1 MSIDQSKIRNFCIIA
16 HIDHG
21 KSTLAD
27 RIIEKTGTLTSREMQ
42 AQVLDNMDLERER
55 GITIK
60 SQAVR
65 IIYQAKD
72 GEEYIFNLI
81 DTPGHVDFNYEVS
94 RSLAACDGAI
104 LVVDAAQGVEAQTL
118 ANVYLALDHD
128 LDVLPV
134 INKIDLPS
142 ARPEEV
148 AQEIEDVI
156 GIEAMDAPRISAKT
170 GLNIEEVLEQIV
182 TKIPAPAG
190 DPKAPLKALIFD
202 ALYDSYKGVIV
213 FCRIKEGTVK
223 VGTKI
228 KMMATGAEDLVTEV
242 GYFGAGQFIPC
253 DELSAG
259 MVGYIT
265 ASIKNVKDTR
275 VGDTITD
282 AAEPITP
289 EKQAEI
295 ERWLASQ
302 PKHQP
307 ADSVTEKRSNLLIVF
322 AESLESWVLEKKV
335 DGKEITPCLNRLL
348 KEKST
353 LYAPNVLT
361 QVKGGRSIDA
371 QLMIC
376 SGLLP
381 LMSGTYSSLYY
392 DNTFYTLQKAMRWL
406 KHSRS
411 YLLTIDK
418 VSTWNQGA
426 VARSFGT
433 DTIISYHDFKMTEA
447 FGTHK
452 RIGDASFFKQCREK
466 IERGEVWKPGESVYM
481 QFVTYSGHAPFKLPN
496 HLRTITFPA
505 SIPEKAADYM
515 TTAHYTDKAI
525 GDFVAYLKTLPQYKE
540 TIVVIVGDHEGLASY
555 RQELVGNPACRG
567 LVSDKQLTPF
577 IVLNSPVGMRYDKF
591 MGQIDIY
598 PTLLNLMQ
606 LDAYRWHGL
615 GQSILDPR
623 KQGVAVGSVMN
634 VEGTGSDKEVE
645 RLKEAHTVSDYMLR
659 YDWLKRL
666 D

>member
-1 MSIDQSKIRNFCIIA
+1 MRQQLWDKTAIIFAVGIFLTFVAFDVIWCMDTTFASFSFFETYATKIIA
-16 HIDHG
+16 
-21 KSTLAD
+21 TLALA
-27 RIIEKTGTLTSREMQ
+27 GVYALTRCRW
-42 AQVLDNMDLERER
+42 AQ
-55 GITIK
+55 I
-60 SQAVR
+60 
-65 IIYQAKD
+65 
-72 GEEYIFNLI
+72 
-81 DTPGHVDFNYEVS
+81 
-94 RSLAACDGAI
+94 
-104 LVVDAAQGVEAQTL
+104 VVM
-118 ANVYLALDHD
+118 AL
-128 LDVLPV
+128 LDVLLVANLMYFRTYYSAIPASSYLEAGNLADFKASV
-134 INKIDLPS
+134 TDSLRWADIVLLLISIATAVMAFRYKTTKRQPLTAVLKWWAAPLAGFALLLTGINLCKGGFHKSLRSVRQS
-142 ARPEEV
+142 AYLCS
-148 AQEIEDVI
+148 A
-156 GIEAMDAPRISAKT
+156 DAP
-170 GLNIEEVLEQIV
+170 
-182 TKIPAPAG
+182 
-190 DPKAPLKALIFD
+190 IFSVFGCIW
-202 ALYDSYKGVIV
+202 YD
-213 FCRIKEGTVK
+213 
-223 VGTKI
+223 
-228 KMMATGAEDLVTEV
+228 
-242 GYFGAGQFIPC
+242 
-253 DELSAG
+253 
-259 MVGYIT
+259 
-265 ASIKNVKDTR
+265 
-275 VGDTITD
+275 ITD

-452 RIGDASFFKQCREK
+452 RIGDASFFQQCREK

-481 QFVTYSGHAPFKLPN
+481 QFVTYSGHAPFKLPD

>member
-1 MSIDQSKIRNFCIIA
+1 MREQLWDKTAIIFAVGIFLTFVAFDVIWCMDTTFASFSFFETYATKIIA
-16 HIDHG
+16 
-21 KSTLAD
+21 TLALA
-27 RIIEKTGTLTSREMQ
+27 GVYALTRCRW
-42 AQVLDNMDLERER
+42 AQ
-55 GITIK
+55 I
-60 SQAVR
+60 
-65 IIYQAKD
+65 
-72 GEEYIFNLI
+72 
-81 DTPGHVDFNYEVS
+81 
-94 RSLAACDGAI
+94 
-104 LVVDAAQGVEAQTL
+104 VVM
-118 ANVYLALDHD
+118 AL
-128 LDVLPV
+128 LDVLLVANLMYFRTYYSAIPASSYLEAGNLADFKASV
-134 INKIDLPS
+134 TDSLRWADIVLPLITIATAVMAFRYKTTKRQPLTAVLKWWAAPLAGFALLLTGVNLCKGGFHKSLRSVRQS
-142 ARPEEV
+142 AYLCS
-148 AQEIEDVI
+148 A
-156 GIEAMDAPRISAKT
+156 DAP
-170 GLNIEEVLEQIV
+170 
-182 TKIPAPAG
+182 
-190 DPKAPLKALIFD
+190 IFSVFGCIW
-202 ALYDSYKGVIV
+202 YD
-213 FCRIKEGTVK
+213 
-223 VGTKI
+223 
-228 KMMATGAEDLVTEV
+228 
-242 GYFGAGQFIPC
+242 
-253 DELSAG
+253 
-259 MVGYIT
+259 
-265 ASIKNVKDTR
+265 
-275 VGDTITD
+275 ITD

-392 DNTFYTLQKAMRWL
+392 DNTFYTIQKAMRGL

-452 RIGDASFFKQCREK
+452 RIGDASFFQQCREK

-481 QFVTYSGHAPFKLPN
+481 QFVTYSGHAPFKLPD

>member
-1 MSIDQSKIRNFCIIA
+1 MRQQLWDKTAIIFAVGIFLTFVAFDVIWCMDTTFASFSFFETYATKIIA
-16 HIDHG
+16 
-21 KSTLAD
+21 TLALA
-27 RIIEKTGTLTSREMQ
+27 GVYVLTRSRW
-42 AQVLDNMDLERER
+42 AQ
-55 GITIK
+55 I
-60 SQAVR
+60 
-65 IIYQAKD
+65 
-72 GEEYIFNLI
+72 
-81 DTPGHVDFNYEVS
+81 
-94 RSLAACDGAI
+94 
-104 LVVDAAQGVEAQTL
+104 VVM
-118 ANVYLALDHD
+118 AL
-128 LDVLPV
+128 LDVLLVANLMYFRTYYSAIPASSYLEAGNLADFKASV
-134 INKIDLPS
+134 TDSLRWADIVLPLITIATAVMAFRSKTTKRQPLTAVLKWWAAPLAGFALLLTGVNLCKGGFHKSLRSVRQS
-142 ARPEEV
+142 AYLCS
-148 AQEIEDVI
+148 A
-156 GIEAMDAPRISAKT
+156 DAP
-170 GLNIEEVLEQIV
+170 
-182 TKIPAPAG
+182 
-190 DPKAPLKALIFD
+190 IFSVFGCIW
-202 ALYDSYKGVIV
+202 YD
-213 FCRIKEGTVK
+213 
-223 VGTKI
+223 
-228 KMMATGAEDLVTEV
+228 
-242 GYFGAGQFIPC
+242 
-253 DELSAG
+253 
-259 MVGYIT
+259 
-265 ASIKNVKDTR
+265 
-275 VGDTITD
+275 ITD

-392 DNTFYTLQKAMRWL
+392 DNTFYTLQKAMRGL

-452 RIGDASFFKQCREK
+452 RIGDASFFQQCREK

-481 QFVTYSGHAPFKLPN
+481 QFVTYSGHAPFKLPD

>member
-1 MSIDQSKIRNFCIIA
+1 MRQQLWDKTAIIFAVGIFLTFVAFDVIWCMDTTFASFSFFETYATKIIA
-16 HIDHG
+16 
-21 KSTLAD
+21 TLALV
-27 RIIEKTGTLTSREMQ
+27 GVYVLTRSRW
-42 AQVLDNMDLERER
+42 AQ
-55 GITIK
+55 I
-60 SQAVR
+60 
-65 IIYQAKD
+65 
-72 GEEYIFNLI
+72 
-81 DTPGHVDFNYEVS
+81 
-94 RSLAACDGAI
+94 
-104 LVVDAAQGVEAQTL
+104 VVM
-118 ANVYLALDHD
+118 AL
-128 LDVLPV
+128 LDVLLV
-134 INKIDLPS
+134 ANLMYFRTYYS
-142 ARPEEV
+142 AIP
-148 AQEIEDVI
+148 ASSYL
-156 GIEAMDAPRISAKT
+156 EAGNLADFKASVTDSLRWADIVLLLISISTAVMAFRYKTTKRQPLTAVLKWWAAPLAGFALLLTGVNLCKGGFHKSLRSVRQSAYLCSADAP
-170 GLNIEEVLEQIV
+170 
-182 TKIPAPAG
+182 
-190 DPKAPLKALIFD
+190 IFSVFGCIW
-202 ALYDSYKGVIV
+202 YD
-213 FCRIKEGTVK
+213 
-223 VGTKI
+223 
-228 KMMATGAEDLVTEV
+228 
-242 GYFGAGQFIPC
+242 
-253 DELSAG
+253 
-259 MVGYIT
+259 
-265 ASIKNVKDTR
+265 
-275 VGDTITD
+275 ITD

-295 ERWLASQ
+295 EQWLASQ

-392 DNTFYTLQKAMRWL
+392 DNTFYTLQKAMRGL

-452 RIGDASFFKQCREK
+452 RIGDASFFQQCREK

-505 SIPEKAADYM
+505 SIPEKAVDYM

>member
-1 MSIDQSKIRNFCIIA
+1 MRQQLWDKTAITFAVGIFLTFVAFDVIWCMDTTFASFSFFETYATKIIA
-16 HIDHG
+16 
-21 KSTLAD
+21 TLALA
-27 RIIEKTGTLTSREMQ
+27 GVYALTRCRW
-42 AQVLDNMDLERER
+42 AQ
-55 GITIK
+55 I
-60 SQAVR
+60 
-65 IIYQAKD
+65 
-72 GEEYIFNLI
+72 
-81 DTPGHVDFNYEVS
+81 
-94 RSLAACDGAI
+94 
-104 LVVDAAQGVEAQTL
+104 VVM
-118 ANVYLALDHD
+118 AL
-128 LDVLPV
+128 LDVLLVANLMYFRTYYSAIPASSYLEAGNLADFKASV
-134 INKIDLPS
+134 TDSLRWADIVLPLITIATAVMALRSKATKRQPLTAVLKWWAAPLAGFVLLLTGVNLCKGGFHKSLRSVRQS
-142 ARPEEV
+142 AYLCS
-148 AQEIEDVI
+148 A
-156 GIEAMDAPRISAKT
+156 DAP
-170 GLNIEEVLEQIV
+170 
-182 TKIPAPAG
+182 
-190 DPKAPLKALIFD
+190 IFSVFGCIW
-202 ALYDSYKGVIV
+202 YD
-213 FCRIKEGTVK
+213 
-223 VGTKI
+223 
-228 KMMATGAEDLVTEV
+228 
-242 GYFGAGQFIPC
+242 
-253 DELSAG
+253 
-259 MVGYIT
+259 
-265 ASIKNVKDTR
+265 
-275 VGDTITD
+275 ITD

-392 DNTFYTLQKAMRWL
+392 DNTFYTLQKAMRGL

-433 DTIISYHDFKMTEA
+433 DTIISYHDFKITEA

-452 RIGDASFFKQCREK
+452 RIGDASFFQQCREK

-481 QFVTYSGHAPFKLPN
+481 QFVTYSGHAPFKLPD

>member
-1 MSIDQSKIRNFCIIA
+1 MRQQLWDKTAITFAVGIFLTFVAFDVIWCMDTTFASFSFFETYATKIIA
-16 HIDHG
+16 
-21 KSTLAD
+21 TLALA
-27 RIIEKTGTLTSREMQ
+27 GVYALTRCRW
-42 AQVLDNMDLERER
+42 AQ
-55 GITIK
+55 I
-60 SQAVR
+60 
-65 IIYQAKD
+65 
-72 GEEYIFNLI
+72 
-81 DTPGHVDFNYEVS
+81 
-94 RSLAACDGAI
+94 
-104 LVVDAAQGVEAQTL
+104 VVM
-118 ANVYLALDHD
+118 AL
-128 LDVLPV
+128 LDVLLVANLMYFRTYYSAIPASSYLEAGNLADFKASV
-134 INKIDLPS
+134 TDSLRWADIVLPLITIATAVMAFRYKTTKRQPLTAVLKWWTAPLAGFALLLTGVNLCKGGFHKSLRSVRQS
-142 ARPEEV
+142 AYLCS
-148 AQEIEDVI
+148 A
-156 GIEAMDAPRISAKT
+156 DAP
-170 GLNIEEVLEQIV
+170 
-182 TKIPAPAG
+182 
-190 DPKAPLKALIFD
+190 IFSVFGCIW
-202 ALYDSYKGVIV
+202 YD
-213 FCRIKEGTVK
+213 
-223 VGTKI
+223 
-228 KMMATGAEDLVTEV
+228 
-242 GYFGAGQFIPC
+242 
-253 DELSAG
+253 
-259 MVGYIT
+259 
-265 ASIKNVKDTR
+265 
-275 VGDTITD
+275 ITD

-392 DNTFYTLQKAMRWL
+392 DNTFYTLQKAMRGQ

-433 DTIISYHDFKMTEA
+433 DTIISYRDFKMTEA

-452 RIGDASFFKQCREK
+452 RIGDASFFQQCREK

-481 QFVTYSGHAPFKLPN
+481 QFVTYSGHAPFKLPD
-496 HLRTITFPA
+496 HLRTITFPT
-505 SIPEKAADYM
+505 SIPEKASDYM

>member
-1 MSIDQSKIRNFCIIA
+1 MRQQLWDKTAIIFAVGIFLTFVAFDVIWCMDTTFASFSFFETYATKIIA
-16 HIDHG
+16 
-21 KSTLAD
+21 TLALA
-27 RIIEKTGTLTSREMQ
+27 GVYALTRCRW
-42 AQVLDNMDLERER
+42 AQ
-55 GITIK
+55 I
-60 SQAVR
+60 
-65 IIYQAKD
+65 
-72 GEEYIFNLI
+72 
-81 DTPGHVDFNYEVS
+81 
-94 RSLAACDGAI
+94 
-104 LVVDAAQGVEAQTL
+104 VVM
-118 ANVYLALDHD
+118 AL
-128 LDVLPV
+128 LDVLLV
-134 INKIDLPS
+134 ANLMYFRTYYS
-142 ARPEEV
+142 AIP
-148 AQEIEDVI
+148 ASSYL
-156 GIEAMDAPRISAKT
+156 EAGNLADFKASVTDSLRWADIVLLLISIATAVMAFRYKTTKRQPLTAVLKWWAAPLAGFALLLTGVNLCKGGFHKSLRSVRQSAYLCSADAP
-170 GLNIEEVLEQIV
+170 
-182 TKIPAPAG
+182 
-190 DPKAPLKALIFD
+190 IFSVFGCIW
-202 ALYDSYKGVIV
+202 YD
-213 FCRIKEGTVK
+213 
-223 VGTKI
+223 
-228 KMMATGAEDLVTEV
+228 
-242 GYFGAGQFIPC
+242 
-253 DELSAG
+253 
-259 MVGYIT
+259 
-265 ASIKNVKDTR
+265 
-275 VGDTITD
+275 ITD

-411 YLLTIDK
+411 YLLTIGK

>member
-1 MSIDQSKIRNFCIIA
+1 MRQQLWDKTAIIFAVGIFLTFVAFDVIWCMDTTFASFSFFETYATKIIA
-16 HIDHG
+16 
-21 KSTLAD
+21 TLALA
-27 RIIEKTGTLTSREMQ
+27 GVYALTRCRW
-42 AQVLDNMDLERER
+42 AQ
-55 GITIK
+55 I
-60 SQAVR
+60 
-65 IIYQAKD
+65 
-72 GEEYIFNLI
+72 
-81 DTPGHVDFNYEVS
+81 
-94 RSLAACDGAI
+94 
-104 LVVDAAQGVEAQTL
+104 VVI
-118 ANVYLALDHD
+118 AL
-128 LDVLPV
+128 LDVLLVANLMYFRTYYSAIPASSYLEAGNLADFKASV
-134 INKIDLPS
+134 TDSLRWADIVLPLITIATAVMAFRYKTAKRQPLTAVLKWWAAPLAGFALLLTGVNLCKGGFHKSLRSVRQS
-142 ARPEEV
+142 AYLCS
-148 AQEIEDVI
+148 A
-156 GIEAMDAPRISAKT
+156 DAP
-170 GLNIEEVLEQIV
+170 
-182 TKIPAPAG
+182 
-190 DPKAPLKALIFD
+190 IFSVFGCIW
-202 ALYDSYKGVIV
+202 YD
-213 FCRIKEGTVK
+213 
-223 VGTKI
+223 
-228 KMMATGAEDLVTEV
+228 
-242 GYFGAGQFIPC
+242 
-253 DELSAG
+253 
-259 MVGYIT
+259 
-265 ASIKNVKDTR
+265 
-275 VGDTITD
+275 ITD

-392 DNTFYTLQKAMRWL
+392 DNTFYTLQKAMRGL

-452 RIGDASFFKQCREK
+452 RIGDASFFQQCREK

-481 QFVTYSGHAPFKLPN
+481 QFVTYSGHAPFKLPD

-555 RQELVGNPACRG
+555 RQKLVGNPACRG

>member
-1 MSIDQSKIRNFCIIA
+1 MRQQLWDKTAIIFAVGIFLTFVAFDVIWCMDTTFASFSFFETYATKIIA
-16 HIDHG
+16 
-21 KSTLAD
+21 TLALA
-27 RIIEKTGTLTSREMQ
+27 GVYALTRCRW
-42 AQVLDNMDLERER
+42 AQ
-55 GITIK
+55 I
-60 SQAVR
+60 
-65 IIYQAKD
+65 
-72 GEEYIFNLI
+72 
-81 DTPGHVDFNYEVS
+81 
-94 RSLAACDGAI
+94 
-104 LVVDAAQGVEAQTL
+104 VVM
-118 ANVYLALDHD
+118 AL
-128 LDVLPV
+128 LDVLLV
-134 INKIDLPS
+134 ANLMYFRTYYS
-142 ARPEEV
+142 AIP
-148 AQEIEDVI
+148 ASSYL
-156 GIEAMDAPRISAKT
+156 EAGNLADFKASVTDSLRWADIVMPLITIATAVMAFRYKTTKRQPLTAVLKWWAAPLAGFALLLTGVNLCKGGFHKSLRSVRQSAYLCSADAP
-170 GLNIEEVLEQIV
+170 
-182 TKIPAPAG
+182 
-190 DPKAPLKALIFD
+190 IFSVFGCIW
-202 ALYDSYKGVIV
+202 YD
-213 FCRIKEGTVK
+213 
-223 VGTKI
+223 
-228 KMMATGAEDLVTEV
+228 
-242 GYFGAGQFIPC
+242 
-253 DELSAG
+253 
-259 MVGYIT
+259 
-265 ASIKNVKDTR
+265 
-275 VGDTITD
+275 ITD

-335 DGKEITPCLNRLL
+335 DGKEITPCLNSLL

-392 DNTFYTLQKAMRWL
+392 DNTFYTLQKAMRGL

-452 RIGDASFFKQCREK
+452 RIGDASFFQQCREK

-481 QFVTYSGHAPFKLPN
+481 QFVTYSGHAPFKLPD

-505 SIPEKAADYM
+505 SIPEKVADYM

-555 RQELVGNPACRG
+555 RQELVDNPACRG

>member
-1 MSIDQSKIRNFCIIA
+1 MRQQLWDKTAITFAVGIFLTFVAFDVIWCMDTTFASFSFFETYATKIIA
-16 HIDHG
+16 
-21 KSTLAD
+21 TLALA
-27 RIIEKTGTLTSREMQ
+27 GVYALTRSRW
-42 AQVLDNMDLERER
+42 AQ
-55 GITIK
+55 I
-60 SQAVR
+60 
-65 IIYQAKD
+65 
-72 GEEYIFNLI
+72 
-81 DTPGHVDFNYEVS
+81 
-94 RSLAACDGAI
+94 
-104 LVVDAAQGVEAQTL
+104 VVM
-118 ANVYLALDHD
+118 AL
-128 LDVLPV
+128 LDVLLVANLMYFRTYYSAIPASSYLEAGNLADFKASV
-134 INKIDLPS
+134 TDSLRWADIVLPLITIATAVMALRSKATKRQPLTAVLKWWAAPLAGFALLLTGVNLCKGGFHKSLRSVRQS
-142 ARPEEV
+142 AYLCS
-148 AQEIEDVI
+148 A
-156 GIEAMDAPRISAKT
+156 DAP
-170 GLNIEEVLEQIV
+170 
-182 TKIPAPAG
+182 
-190 DPKAPLKALIFD
+190 IFSVFGCIW
-202 ALYDSYKGVIV
+202 YD
-213 FCRIKEGTVK
+213 
-223 VGTKI
+223 
-228 KMMATGAEDLVTEV
+228 
-242 GYFGAGQFIPC
+242 
-253 DELSAG
+253 
-259 MVGYIT
+259 
-265 ASIKNVKDTR
+265 
-275 VGDTITD
+275 ITD

-322 AESLESWVLEKKV
+322 VESLESWVLEKKV

-392 DNTFYTLQKAMRWL
+392 DNTFYTLQKAMRGL

-452 RIGDASFFKQCREK
+452 RIGDASFFQQCREK

-481 QFVTYSGHAPFKLPN
+481 QFVTYSGHAPFKLPD

>member
-1 MSIDQSKIRNFCIIA
+1 MRQQLWDKTAIIFAVGIFLTFVAFDVIWCMDTTFASFSFFETYATKIIA
-16 HIDHG
+16 
-21 KSTLAD
+21 TLALA
-27 RIIEKTGTLTSREMQ
+27 GVYALTRCRW
-42 AQVLDNMDLERER
+42 AQ
-55 GITIK
+55 I
-60 SQAVR
+60 
-65 IIYQAKD
+65 
-72 GEEYIFNLI
+72 
-81 DTPGHVDFNYEVS
+81 
-94 RSLAACDGAI
+94 
-104 LVVDAAQGVEAQTL
+104 VVM
-118 ANVYLALDHD
+118 AL
-128 LDVLPV
+128 LDVLLVANLMYFRTYYSAIPASSYLEAGNLADFKASV
-134 INKIDLPS
+134 TDSLRWADIVLPLITIATAIMAFRYKTTKRQPLTAVLKWWAAPLAGFALLLTGVNLCKGGFHKSLRSVRQS
-142 ARPEEV
+142 AYLCS
-148 AQEIEDVI
+148 A
-156 GIEAMDAPRISAKT
+156 DAP
-170 GLNIEEVLEQIV
+170 
-182 TKIPAPAG
+182 
-190 DPKAPLKALIFD
+190 IFSVFGCIW
-202 ALYDSYKGVIV
+202 YD
-213 FCRIKEGTVK
+213 
-223 VGTKI
+223 
-228 KMMATGAEDLVTEV
+228 
-242 GYFGAGQFIPC
+242 
-253 DELSAG
+253 
-259 MVGYIT
+259 
-265 ASIKNVKDTR
+265 
-275 VGDTITD
+275 ITD

-392 DNTFYTLQKAMRWL
+392 DNTFYTLQKAMRGL

-452 RIGDASFFKQCREK
+452 RIGDASFFQQCREK

-481 QFVTYSGHAPFKLPN
+481 QFVTYSGHAPFKLPD

>member
-1 MSIDQSKIRNFCIIA
+1 MRQQLWDKTAIIFAVGIFLTFVAFDVIWCMDTTFASFSFFETYATKIIA
-16 HIDHG
+16 
-21 KSTLAD
+21 TLALA
-27 RIIEKTGTLTSREMQ
+27 GVYALTRCRW
-42 AQVLDNMDLERER
+42 AQ
-55 GITIK
+55 I
-60 SQAVR
+60 
-65 IIYQAKD
+65 
-72 GEEYIFNLI
+72 
-81 DTPGHVDFNYEVS
+81 
-94 RSLAACDGAI
+94 
-104 LVVDAAQGVEAQTL
+104 VVM
-118 ANVYLALDHD
+118 AL
-128 LDVLPV
+128 LDVLLVANLMYFRTYYSAIPASSYLEAGNLADFKASV
-134 INKIDLPS
+134 TDSLRWADIVLPLITIATAVMAFRYKTTKRQPLTAVLKWWAAPLAGFALLLTGVNLCKGGFHKSLRSVRQS
-142 ARPEEV
+142 AYLCS
-148 AQEIEDVI
+148 A
-156 GIEAMDAPRISAKT
+156 DAP
-170 GLNIEEVLEQIV
+170 
-182 TKIPAPAG
+182 
-190 DPKAPLKALIFD
+190 IFSVFGCIW
-202 ALYDSYKGVIV
+202 YD
-213 FCRIKEGTVK
+213 
-223 VGTKI
+223 
-228 KMMATGAEDLVTEV
+228 
-242 GYFGAGQFIPC
+242 
-253 DELSAG
+253 
-259 MVGYIT
+259 
-265 ASIKNVKDTR
+265 
-275 VGDTITD
+275 ITD

-392 DNTFYTLQKAMRWL
+392 DNTFYTLQKAMRGL

-452 RIGDASFFKQCREK
+452 RIGDASFFQQCREK

-481 QFVTYSGHAPFKLPN
+481 QFVTYSGHAPFKLPD

-555 RQELVGNPACRG
+555 RQKLVGNPACRG

-634 VEGTGSDKEVE
+634 VEGTRSDKEVE
-645 RLKEAHTVSDYMLR
+645 RLKEAQTVSDYMRR

>member
-1 MSIDQSKIRNFCIIA
+1 MRQQLWDKTAITFAVGIFLTFVAFDVIWCMDTTFASFSFFETYATKIIA
-16 HIDHG
+16 
-21 KSTLAD
+21 TLALA
-27 RIIEKTGTLTSREMQ
+27 GVYALTRSRW
-42 AQVLDNMDLERER
+42 AQ
-55 GITIK
+55 I
-60 SQAVR
+60 
-65 IIYQAKD
+65 
-72 GEEYIFNLI
+72 
-81 DTPGHVDFNYEVS
+81 
-94 RSLAACDGAI
+94 
-104 LVVDAAQGVEAQTL
+104 VVM
-118 ANVYLALDHD
+118 AL
-128 LDVLPV
+128 LDVLLVANLMYFRTYYSAIPASSYLEAGNLADFKASV
-134 INKIDLPS
+134 TDSLRWADIVLPLITIATAVMALRSKATKRQPLTAVLKWWAAPLAGFALLLTGVNLCKGGFHKSLRSVRQS
-142 ARPEEV
+142 AYLCS
-148 AQEIEDVI
+148 A
-156 GIEAMDAPRISAKT
+156 DAP
-170 GLNIEEVLEQIV
+170 
-182 TKIPAPAG
+182 
-190 DPKAPLKALIFD
+190 IFSVFGCIW
-202 ALYDSYKGVIV
+202 YD
-213 FCRIKEGTVK
+213 
-223 VGTKI
+223 
-228 KMMATGAEDLVTEV
+228 
-242 GYFGAGQFIPC
+242 
-253 DELSAG
+253 
-259 MVGYIT
+259 
-265 ASIKNVKDTR
+265 
-275 VGDTITD
+275 ITD

-392 DNTFYTLQKAMRWL
+392 DNTFYTLQKAMRGL

-452 RIGDASFFKQCREK
+452 RIGDASFFQQCREK

-481 QFVTYSGHAPFKLPN
+481 QFVTYSGHAPFKLPD

-540 TIVVIVGDHEGLASY
+540 TIVVIVGNHEGLASY

>member
-1 MSIDQSKIRNFCIIA
+1 MRQQLWDKTAITFAVGIFLTFVAFDVIWCMDTTFASFSFFETYATKIIA
-16 HIDHG
+16 
-21 KSTLAD
+21 TLALA
-27 RIIEKTGTLTSREMQ
+27 GVYALTRCRW
-42 AQVLDNMDLERER
+42 AQ
-55 GITIK
+55 I
-60 SQAVR
+60 
-65 IIYQAKD
+65 
-72 GEEYIFNLI
+72 
-81 DTPGHVDFNYEVS
+81 
-94 RSLAACDGAI
+94 
-104 LVVDAAQGVEAQTL
+104 VVM
-118 ANVYLALDHD
+118 AL
-128 LDVLPV
+128 LDVLLVANLMYFRTYYSAIPASSYLEAGNLADFKASV
-134 INKIDLPS
+134 TDSLRWADIVLPLITIATAVMALRSKATKRQPLTAVLKWWAAPLAGFVLLLTGVNLCKGGFHKSLRSVRQS
-142 ARPEEV
+142 AYLCS
-148 AQEIEDVI
+148 A
-156 GIEAMDAPRISAKT
+156 DAP
-170 GLNIEEVLEQIV
+170 
-182 TKIPAPAG
+182 
-190 DPKAPLKALIFD
+190 IFSVFGCIW
-202 ALYDSYKGVIV
+202 YD
-213 FCRIKEGTVK
+213 
-223 VGTKI
+223 
-228 KMMATGAEDLVTEV
+228 
-242 GYFGAGQFIPC
+242 
-253 DELSAG
+253 
-259 MVGYIT
+259 
-265 ASIKNVKDTR
+265 
-275 VGDTITD
+275 ITD

-295 ERWLASQ
+295 ERWMASQ

-392 DNTFYTLQKAMRWL
+392 DNTFYTLQKAMRRL

-452 RIGDASFFKQCREK
+452 RIGDASFFQQCREK

-481 QFVTYSGHAPFKLPN
+481 QFVTYSGHAPFKLPD

>member
-1 MSIDQSKIRNFCIIA
+1 MRQQLWDKTAIIFAVGIFLTFVAFDVIWCMDTTFASFSFFETYATKIIA
-16 HIDHG
+16 
-21 KSTLAD
+21 TLALA
-27 RIIEKTGTLTSREMQ
+27 GVYALTRCRW
-42 AQVLDNMDLERER
+42 AQ
-55 GITIK
+55 I
-60 SQAVR
+60 
-65 IIYQAKD
+65 
-72 GEEYIFNLI
+72 
-81 DTPGHVDFNYEVS
+81 
-94 RSLAACDGAI
+94 
-104 LVVDAAQGVEAQTL
+104 VVM
-118 ANVYLALDHD
+118 AL
-128 LDVLPV
+128 LDVLLVANLMYFRTYYSAIPASSYLEAGNLADFKASV
-134 INKIDLPS
+134 TDSLRWADIVLPLITIATAVMAFRYKTTKRQPLTAVLKWWAAPLAGFALLLTGVNLCKGGFHKSLRSVRQS
-142 ARPEEV
+142 AYLCS
-148 AQEIEDVI
+148 A
-156 GIEAMDAPRISAKT
+156 DAP
-170 GLNIEEVLEQIV
+170 
-182 TKIPAPAG
+182 
-190 DPKAPLKALIFD
+190 IFSVFGCIW
-202 ALYDSYKGVIV
+202 YD
-213 FCRIKEGTVK
+213 
-223 VGTKI
+223 
-228 KMMATGAEDLVTEV
+228 
-242 GYFGAGQFIPC
+242 
-253 DELSAG
+253 
-259 MVGYIT
+259 
-265 ASIKNVKDTR
+265 
-275 VGDTITD
+275 ITD

-335 DGKEITPCLNRLL
+335 DGKEITPCLNRLP

-392 DNTFYTLQKAMRWL
+392 DNTFYTLQKAMRGL

-452 RIGDASFFKQCREK
+452 RIGDASFFQQCREK

-481 QFVTYSGHAPFKLPN
+481 QFVTYSGHAPFKLPD

-577 IVLNSPVGMRYDKF
+577 IVLNSPVEMRYDKF

>member
-1 MSIDQSKIRNFCIIA
+1 MKQQLWDKTAIIFAVGIFLTFVAFDVIWCMDTTFASFSFFETYATKIIA
-16 HIDHG
+16 
-21 KSTLAD
+21 TLALA
-27 RIIEKTGTLTSREMQ
+27 GVYALTRCRW
-42 AQVLDNMDLERER
+42 AQ
-55 GITIK
+55 I
-60 SQAVR
+60 
-65 IIYQAKD
+65 
-72 GEEYIFNLI
+72 
-81 DTPGHVDFNYEVS
+81 
-94 RSLAACDGAI
+94 
-104 LVVDAAQGVEAQTL
+104 VVM
-118 ANVYLALDHD
+118 AL
-128 LDVLPV
+128 LDVLLVANLMYFRTYYSAIPASSYLEAGNLADFKASV
-134 INKIDLPS
+134 TDSLRWADIVLPLITIATAVMAFRYKTTKRQPLTAVLKWWAAPLAGFALLLTGVNLCKGGFHKSLRSVRQS
-142 ARPEEV
+142 AYLCS
-148 AQEIEDVI
+148 A
-156 GIEAMDAPRISAKT
+156 DAP
-170 GLNIEEVLEQIV
+170 
-182 TKIPAPAG
+182 
-190 DPKAPLKALIFD
+190 IFSVFGCIW
-202 ALYDSYKGVIV
+202 YD
-213 FCRIKEGTVK
+213 
-223 VGTKI
+223 
-228 KMMATGAEDLVTEV
+228 
-242 GYFGAGQFIPC
+242 
-253 DELSAG
+253 
-259 MVGYIT
+259 
-265 ASIKNVKDTR
+265 
-275 VGDTITD
+275 ITD

-392 DNTFYTLQKAMRWL
+392 DNTFYTLQKAMRGL

-452 RIGDASFFKQCREK
+452 RIGDASFFQQCREK

-481 QFVTYSGHAPFKLPN
+481 QFITYSGHAPFKLPD

>member
-1 MSIDQSKIRNFCIIA
+1 MRQQLWDKTAIIFAVGIFLTFVAFDVIWCMDTTFASFSFFETYATKIIA
-16 HIDHG
+16 
-21 KSTLAD
+21 TLALA
-27 RIIEKTGTLTSREMQ
+27 GVYALTRSRW
-42 AQVLDNMDLERER
+42 AQ
-55 GITIK
+55 I
-60 SQAVR
+60 
-65 IIYQAKD
+65 
-72 GEEYIFNLI
+72 
-81 DTPGHVDFNYEVS
+81 
-94 RSLAACDGAI
+94 
-104 LVVDAAQGVEAQTL
+104 VVM
-118 ANVYLALDHD
+118 AL
-128 LDVLPV
+128 LDVLLVANLMYFRTYYSAIPASSYLEAGNLADFKASV
-134 INKIDLPS
+134 TDSLRWADIVLPLITIATAVMAFRYKTTKRQPLTAVLKWWAAPLAGFALLLTGVNLCKGGFHKSLCSVRQS
-142 ARPEEV
+142 AYLCS
-148 AQEIEDVI
+148 A
-156 GIEAMDAPRISAKT
+156 DAP
-170 GLNIEEVLEQIV
+170 
-182 TKIPAPAG
+182 
-190 DPKAPLKALIFD
+190 IFSVFGCIW
-202 ALYDSYKGVIV
+202 YD
-213 FCRIKEGTVK
+213 
-223 VGTKI
+223 
-228 KMMATGAEDLVTEV
+228 
-242 GYFGAGQFIPC
+242 
-253 DELSAG
+253 
-259 MVGYIT
+259 
-265 ASIKNVKDTR
+265 
-275 VGDTITD
+275 ITD

-392 DNTFYTLQKAMRWL
+392 DNTFYTLQKAMRGL

-452 RIGDASFFKQCREK
+452 RIGDASFFQQCREK

-481 QFVTYSGHAPFKLPN
+481 QFVTYSGHAPFKLPD

>member
-1 MSIDQSKIRNFCIIA
+1 MRQQLWDKTAIIFAVGIFLTFVAFDVIWCMDTTFASFSFFETYATKIIA
-16 HIDHG
+16 
-21 KSTLAD
+21 TLALA
-27 RIIEKTGTLTSREMQ
+27 GVYALTRCRW
-42 AQVLDNMDLERER
+42 AQ
-55 GITIK
+55 I
-60 SQAVR
+60 
-65 IIYQAKD
+65 
-72 GEEYIFNLI
+72 
-81 DTPGHVDFNYEVS
+81 
-94 RSLAACDGAI
+94 
-104 LVVDAAQGVEAQTL
+104 VVM
-118 ANVYLALDHD
+118 AL
-128 LDVLPV
+128 LDVLLVANLMYFRTYYSAIPASSYLEAGNLADFKASV
-134 INKIDLPS
+134 TDSLRWADIVLPLITIATAVMAFRYKTTKRQPLTAVLKWWAAPLAGFALLLTGVNLCKGGFHKSLRSVRQS
-142 ARPEEV
+142 AYLCS
-148 AQEIEDVI
+148 A
-156 GIEAMDAPRISAKT
+156 DAP
-170 GLNIEEVLEQIV
+170 
-182 TKIPAPAG
+182 
-190 DPKAPLKALIFD
+190 IFSVFGCIW
-202 ALYDSYKGVIV
+202 YD
-213 FCRIKEGTVK
+213 
-223 VGTKI
+223 
-228 KMMATGAEDLVTEV
+228 
-242 GYFGAGQFIPC
+242 
-253 DELSAG
+253 
-259 MVGYIT
+259 
-265 ASIKNVKDTR
+265 
-275 VGDTITD
+275 ITD

-392 DNTFYTLQKAMRWL
+392 DNTFYTLQKAMRGL

-452 RIGDASFFKQCREK
+452 RIGDASFFQQCREK

-481 QFVTYSGHAPFKLPN
+481 QFVTYSGHAPFKLPD
-496 HLRTITFPA
+496 HLRTITLPA
-505 SIPEKAADYM
+505 SIPEKVADYM

-555 RQELVGNPACRG
+555 RQELVDNPACRG

>member
-1 MSIDQSKIRNFCIIA
+1 MRQQLWDKTSIVFAVGIFLTFVAFDVIWCMDTTFASFSFFETYATKIIA
-16 HIDHG
+16 
-21 KSTLAD
+21 TLALA
-27 RIIEKTGTLTSREMQ
+27 GVYALTRCRW
-42 AQVLDNMDLERER
+42 AQ
-55 GITIK
+55 I
-60 SQAVR
+60 
-65 IIYQAKD
+65 
-72 GEEYIFNLI
+72 
-81 DTPGHVDFNYEVS
+81 
-94 RSLAACDGAI
+94 
-104 LVVDAAQGVEAQTL
+104 VVM
-118 ANVYLALDHD
+118 AL
-128 LDVLPV
+128 LDVLLVANLMYFRTYYSAIPASSYLEAGNLADFKASV
-134 INKIDLPS
+134 TDSLRWADIVLPLITIATAVMAFRYKTTKRQPLTAVLKWWAAPLAGFALLLTGVNLCKGGFHKSLRSVRQS
-142 ARPEEV
+142 AYLCS
-148 AQEIEDVI
+148 A
-156 GIEAMDAPRISAKT
+156 DAP
-170 GLNIEEVLEQIV
+170 
-182 TKIPAPAG
+182 
-190 DPKAPLKALIFD
+190 IFSVFGCIW
-202 ALYDSYKGVIV
+202 YD
-213 FCRIKEGTVK
+213 F
-223 VGTKI
+223 
-228 KMMATGAEDLVTEV
+228 
-242 GYFGAGQFIPC
+242 
-253 DELSAG
+253 
-259 MVGYIT
+259 
-265 ASIKNVKDTR
+265 
-275 VGDTITD
+275 TD

-392 DNTFYTLQKAMRWL
+392 DNTFYTLQKAMRGL

-452 RIGDASFFKQCREK
+452 RIGDASFFQQCREK

-481 QFVTYSGHAPFKLPN
+481 QFVTYSGHAPFKLPD

>member
-1 MSIDQSKIRNFCIIA
+1 MRQQLWDKTAIIFAVGIFLTFVAFDVIWCMDTTFASFSFFETYATKIIA
-16 HIDHG
+16 
-21 KSTLAD
+21 TLALA
-27 RIIEKTGTLTSREMQ
+27 GVYALTRCRW
-42 AQVLDNMDLERER
+42 AQ
-55 GITIK
+55 I
-60 SQAVR
+60 
-65 IIYQAKD
+65 
-72 GEEYIFNLI
+72 
-81 DTPGHVDFNYEVS
+81 
-94 RSLAACDGAI
+94 
-104 LVVDAAQGVEAQTL
+104 VVM
-118 ANVYLALDHD
+118 AL
-128 LDVLPV
+128 LDVLLV
-134 INKIDLPS
+134 ANLMYFRTYYS
-142 ARPEEV
+142 AIP
-148 AQEIEDVI
+148 ASSYL
-156 GIEAMDAPRISAKT
+156 EAGNLADFKASVTDSLRWADIVLLLISIATAVMAFRYKTTKRQPLTAVLKWWAAPLAGFALLLTGVNLCKGGFHKSLRSVRQSAYLCSADAP
-170 GLNIEEVLEQIV
+170 
-182 TKIPAPAG
+182 
-190 DPKAPLKALIFD
+190 IFSVFGCIW
-202 ALYDSYKGVIV
+202 YD
-213 FCRIKEGTVK
+213 
-223 VGTKI
+223 
-228 KMMATGAEDLVTEV
+228 
-242 GYFGAGQFIPC
+242 
-253 DELSAG
+253 
-259 MVGYIT
+259 
-265 ASIKNVKDTR
+265 
-275 VGDTITD
+275 ITD

-289 EKQAEI
+289 EKQVEI

-322 AESLESWVLEKKV
+322 AESLESWVLEKEV

-392 DNTFYTLQKAMRWL
+392 DNTFYTLQKAMRGL

-452 RIGDASFFKQCREK
+452 RIGDASFFQQCREK

-481 QFVTYSGHAPFKLPN
+481 QFVTYSGHAPFKLPD

>member
-1 MSIDQSKIRNFCIIA
+1 MKQQLWDKTAIIFAVGIFLTFVAFDVIWCMDTTFASFSFFETYATKIIA
-16 HIDHG
+16 
-21 KSTLAD
+21 TLALA
-27 RIIEKTGTLTSREMQ
+27 GVYALTRCRW
-42 AQVLDNMDLERER
+42 AQ
-55 GITIK
+55 I
-60 SQAVR
+60 
-65 IIYQAKD
+65 
-72 GEEYIFNLI
+72 
-81 DTPGHVDFNYEVS
+81 
-94 RSLAACDGAI
+94 
-104 LVVDAAQGVEAQTL
+104 VVM
-118 ANVYLALDHD
+118 AL
-128 LDVLPV
+128 LDVLLVANLMYFRTYYSAIPASSYLEAGNLADFKASV
-134 INKIDLPS
+134 TDSLRWADIVLPLITIATAVMAFRYKTTKRQPLTAVLKWWAAPLAGFALLLTGVNLCKGGFHKSLRSVRQS
-142 ARPEEV
+142 AYLCS
-148 AQEIEDVI
+148 A
-156 GIEAMDAPRISAKT
+156 DAP
-170 GLNIEEVLEQIV
+170 
-182 TKIPAPAG
+182 
-190 DPKAPLKALIFD
+190 IFSVFGCIW
-202 ALYDSYKGVIV
+202 YD
-213 FCRIKEGTVK
+213 
-223 VGTKI
+223 
-228 KMMATGAEDLVTEV
+228 
-242 GYFGAGQFIPC
+242 
-253 DELSAG
+253 
-259 MVGYIT
+259 
-265 ASIKNVKDTR
+265 
-275 VGDTITD
+275 ITD

-295 ERWLASQ
+295 ERWLTSQ

-392 DNTFYTLQKAMRWL
+392 DNTFYTLQKAMRGL

-452 RIGDASFFKQCREK
+452 RIGDASFFQQCREK

-481 QFVTYSGHAPFKLPN
+481 QFVTYSGHAPFKLPD

-615 GQSILDPR
+615 GQSILDPC

-634 VEGTGSDKEVE
+634 VEGMGSDKEVE

>member
-1 MSIDQSKIRNFCIIA
+1 MRQQLWDKTAIIFAVGIFLTFVAFDVIWRMDTTFASFSFFETYATKIIA
-16 HIDHG
+16 
-21 KSTLAD
+21 TLALA
-27 RIIEKTGTLTSREMQ
+27 GVYALTRCRW
-42 AQVLDNMDLERER
+42 AQ
-55 GITIK
+55 I
-60 SQAVR
+60 
-65 IIYQAKD
+65 
-72 GEEYIFNLI
+72 
-81 DTPGHVDFNYEVS
+81 
-94 RSLAACDGAI
+94 
-104 LVVDAAQGVEAQTL
+104 VVM
-118 ANVYLALDHD
+118 AL
-128 LDVLPV
+128 LDVLLVANLMYFRTYYSAIPASSYLEAGNLADFKASV
-134 INKIDLPS
+134 TDSLRWADIVLPLITIATAVMAFRYKTTKRQPLTAVLKWWAAPLAGFALLLTGVNLCKGGFHKSLRSVRQS
-142 ARPEEV
+142 AYLCS
-148 AQEIEDVI
+148 A
-156 GIEAMDAPRISAKT
+156 DAP
-170 GLNIEEVLEQIV
+170 
-182 TKIPAPAG
+182 
-190 DPKAPLKALIFD
+190 IFSVFGCIW
-202 ALYDSYKGVIV
+202 YD
-213 FCRIKEGTVK
+213 
-223 VGTKI
+223 
-228 KMMATGAEDLVTEV
+228 
-242 GYFGAGQFIPC
+242 
-253 DELSAG
+253 
-259 MVGYIT
+259 
-265 ASIKNVKDTR
+265 
-275 VGDTITD
+275 ITD

-392 DNTFYTLQKAMRWL
+392 DNTFYTLQKAMRGL

-452 RIGDASFFKQCREK
+452 RIGDASFFQQCREK

-481 QFVTYSGHAPFKLPN
+481 QFVTYSGHAPFKLPD

>member
-1 MSIDQSKIRNFCIIA
+1 MRQQLWNKTAIIFAVGIFLTFVAFDVIWCMDTTFASFSFFETYATKIIA
-16 HIDHG
+16 
-21 KSTLAD
+21 TLALA
-27 RIIEKTGTLTSREMQ
+27 GVYALTRCRW
-42 AQVLDNMDLERER
+42 AQ
-55 GITIK
+55 I
-60 SQAVR
+60 
-65 IIYQAKD
+65 
-72 GEEYIFNLI
+72 
-81 DTPGHVDFNYEVS
+81 
-94 RSLAACDGAI
+94 
-104 LVVDAAQGVEAQTL
+104 VVI
-118 ANVYLALDHD
+118 AL
-128 LDVLPV
+128 LDVLLVANLMYFRTYYSAIPASSYLEAGNLADFKASV
-134 INKIDLPS
+134 TDSLRWADIVLPLITIATAVMAFRYKTTKRQPLTAVLKWWAAPLAGFALLLTSVNLCKGGFHKSLRSVRQS
-142 ARPEEV
+142 AYLCS
-148 AQEIEDVI
+148 A
-156 GIEAMDAPRISAKT
+156 DAP
-170 GLNIEEVLEQIV
+170 
-182 TKIPAPAG
+182 
-190 DPKAPLKALIFD
+190 IFSVFGCIW
-202 ALYDSYKGVIV
+202 YD
-213 FCRIKEGTVK
+213 
-223 VGTKI
+223 
-228 KMMATGAEDLVTEV
+228 
-242 GYFGAGQFIPC
+242 
-253 DELSAG
+253 
-259 MVGYIT
+259 
-265 ASIKNVKDTR
+265 
-275 VGDTITD
+275 ITD

-392 DNTFYTLQKAMRWL
+392 DNTFYTLQKAMRGL

-452 RIGDASFFKQCREK
+452 RIGDASFFQQCREK

-481 QFVTYSGHAPFKLPN
+481 QFVTYSGHAPFKLPD

-505 SIPEKAADYM
+505 SIPEKVADYM

>member
-1 MSIDQSKIRNFCIIA
+1 MRQQLWDKTAIIFAVGIFLTFVAFDVIWCMDTTFASFSFFETYATKIIA
-16 HIDHG
+16 
-21 KSTLAD
+21 TLALA
-27 RIIEKTGTLTSREMQ
+27 GVYALTRCRW
-42 AQVLDNMDLERER
+42 AQ
-55 GITIK
+55 I
-60 SQAVR
+60 
-65 IIYQAKD
+65 
-72 GEEYIFNLI
+72 
-81 DTPGHVDFNYEVS
+81 
-94 RSLAACDGAI
+94 
-104 LVVDAAQGVEAQTL
+104 VVM
-118 ANVYLALDHD
+118 AL
-128 LDVLPV
+128 LDVLLV
-134 INKIDLPS
+134 ANLMYFRTYYS
-142 ARPEEV
+142 AIP
-148 AQEIEDVI
+148 ASSYL
-156 GIEAMDAPRISAKT
+156 EAGNLADFKASVTDSLRWADIVMPLITIATAVMAFRYKTTKRQPLTAVLKWWAAPLAGFALLLTGVNLCKGGFHKSLRSVRQSAYLCSADAP
-170 GLNIEEVLEQIV
+170 
-182 TKIPAPAG
+182 
-190 DPKAPLKALIFD
+190 IFSVFGCIW
-202 ALYDSYKGVIV
+202 YD
-213 FCRIKEGTVK
+213 
-223 VGTKI
+223 
-228 KMMATGAEDLVTEV
+228 
-242 GYFGAGQFIPC
+242 
-253 DELSAG
+253 
-259 MVGYIT
+259 
-265 ASIKNVKDTR
+265 
-275 VGDTITD
+275 ITD

-335 DGKEITPCLNRLL
+335 DGKEITPCLNSLL

-392 DNTFYTLQKAMRWL
+392 DNTFYTLQKAMRGL

-452 RIGDASFFKQCREK
+452 RIGDASFFQQCREK

-481 QFVTYSGHAPFKLPN
+481 QFVTYSGHAPFKLPD

-515 TTAHYTDKAI
+515 TTAHSTVKGY

>member
-1 MSIDQSKIRNFCIIA
+1 MRQQLWDKTAIIFAVGIFLTFVAFDVIWCMDTTFASFSFFETYATKIIA
-16 HIDHG
+16 
-21 KSTLAD
+21 TLALA
-27 RIIEKTGTLTSREMQ
+27 GVYALTRCRW
-42 AQVLDNMDLERER
+42 AQ
-55 GITIK
+55 I
-60 SQAVR
+60 
-65 IIYQAKD
+65 
-72 GEEYIFNLI
+72 
-81 DTPGHVDFNYEVS
+81 
-94 RSLAACDGAI
+94 
-104 LVVDAAQGVEAQTL
+104 VVM
-118 ANVYLALDHD
+118 AL
-128 LDVLPV
+128 LDVLLV
-134 INKIDLPS
+134 ANLMYFRTYYS
-142 ARPEEV
+142 AIP
-148 AQEIEDVI
+148 ASSYL
-156 GIEAMDAPRISAKT
+156 EAGNLADFKASVTDSLRWADIVLLLISIATAVMAFRYKTTKRQPLTAVLKWWAAPLAGFALLLTGVNLCKGGFHKSLRSVRQSAYLCSADAP
-170 GLNIEEVLEQIV
+170 
-182 TKIPAPAG
+182 
-190 DPKAPLKALIFD
+190 IFSVFGCIW
-202 ALYDSYKGVIV
+202 YD
-213 FCRIKEGTVK
+213 
-223 VGTKI
+223 
-228 KMMATGAEDLVTEV
+228 
-242 GYFGAGQFIPC
+242 
-253 DELSAG
+253 
-259 MVGYIT
+259 
-265 ASIKNVKDTR
+265 
-275 VGDTITD
+275 ITD

-289 EKQAEI
+289 EKQVEI

-322 AESLESWVLEKKV
+322 AESLESWVLEKEV

-392 DNTFYTLQKAMRWL
+392 DNTFYTLQKAMRGL

-452 RIGDASFFKQCREK
+452 RIGDASFFQQCREK

-481 QFVTYSGHAPFKLPN
+481 QFVTYSGHAPFKLPD

-525 GDFVAYLKTLPQYKE
+525 GDFVAYLKTLPQYKK

-645 RLKEAHTVSDYMLR
+645 RLKEAHTVSDYILR

>member
-1 MSIDQSKIRNFCIIA
+1 MRQQLWDKTAIIFAVGIFLTFVAFDVIWCMDTTFASFSFFETYATKIIA
-16 HIDHG
+16 
-21 KSTLAD
+21 TLALA
-27 RIIEKTGTLTSREMQ
+27 GVYALTRCRW
-42 AQVLDNMDLERER
+42 AQ
-55 GITIK
+55 I
-60 SQAVR
+60 
-65 IIYQAKD
+65 
-72 GEEYIFNLI
+72 
-81 DTPGHVDFNYEVS
+81 
-94 RSLAACDGAI
+94 
-104 LVVDAAQGVEAQTL
+104 VVM
-118 ANVYLALDHD
+118 AL
-128 LDVLPV
+128 LDVLLVANLMYFRTYYSAIPASSYLEAGNLADFKASV
-134 INKIDLPS
+134 TDSLRWADIVLPLITIATAVMAFRYKTTKRQPLTAVLKWWAAPLAGFALLLTGVNLCKGGFHKSLHSVRQS
-142 ARPEEV
+142 AYLCS
-148 AQEIEDVI
+148 A
-156 GIEAMDAPRISAKT
+156 DAP
-170 GLNIEEVLEQIV
+170 
-182 TKIPAPAG
+182 
-190 DPKAPLKALIFD
+190 IFSVFGCIW
-202 ALYDSYKGVIV
+202 YD
-213 FCRIKEGTVK
+213 
-223 VGTKI
+223 
-228 KMMATGAEDLVTEV
+228 
-242 GYFGAGQFIPC
+242 
-253 DELSAG
+253 
-259 MVGYIT
+259 
-265 ASIKNVKDTR
+265 
-275 VGDTITD
+275 ITD

-392 DNTFYTLQKAMRWL
+392 DNTFYTLQKAMRGL

-452 RIGDASFFKQCREK
+452 RIGDASFFQQCREK

-481 QFVTYSGHAPFKLPN
+481 QFVTYSGHAPFKLPD

>member
-1 MSIDQSKIRNFCIIA
+1 MRQQLWDKTAIIFAVGIFLTFVAFDVIWCMDTTFASFSFFETYATKIIA
-16 HIDHG
+16 
-21 KSTLAD
+21 TLALV
-27 RIIEKTGTLTSREMQ
+27 GAYVLTRSRW
-42 AQVLDNMDLERER
+42 AQ
-55 GITIK
+55 I
-60 SQAVR
+60 
-65 IIYQAKD
+65 
-72 GEEYIFNLI
+72 
-81 DTPGHVDFNYEVS
+81 
-94 RSLAACDGAI
+94 
-104 LVVDAAQGVEAQTL
+104 VVM
-118 ANVYLALDHD
+118 AL
-128 LDVLPV
+128 LDVLLVANLMYFRTYYSAIPASSYLEAGNLADFKASVTDSLRWADIVLLLISIATAV
-134 INKIDLPS
+134 IAFRYKTTKRQPLTAVLKWWAAPLAGFALLLTGVNLCKGGFHKSLRSVRQS
-142 ARPEEV
+142 AYLCS
-148 AQEIEDVI
+148 A
-156 GIEAMDAPRISAKT
+156 DAP
-170 GLNIEEVLEQIV
+170 
-182 TKIPAPAG
+182 
-190 DPKAPLKALIFD
+190 IFSIFGCIW
-202 ALYDSYKGVIV
+202 YD
-213 FCRIKEGTVK
+213 
-223 VGTKI
+223 
-228 KMMATGAEDLVTEV
+228 
-242 GYFGAGQFIPC
+242 
-253 DELSAG
+253 
-259 MVGYIT
+259 
-265 ASIKNVKDTR
+265 
-275 VGDTITD
+275 ITD

-322 AESLESWVLEKKV
+322 AESLESWVLEKEV

-392 DNTFYTLQKAMRWL
+392 DNTFYTLQKAMRGL

-452 RIGDASFFKQCREK
+452 RIGDASFFQQCREK
-466 IERGEVWKPGESVYM
+466 IEHGEVWKPGESVYM
-481 QFVTYSGHAPFKLPN
+481 QFVTYSGHAPFKLPD

>member
-1 MSIDQSKIRNFCIIA
+1 MRQQLWDKTAIIFAVGIFLTFVAFDVIWCMDTTFASFSFFETYATKIIA
-16 HIDHG
+16 
-21 KSTLAD
+21 TLALV
-27 RIIEKTGTLTSREMQ
+27 GVYVLTRSRW
-42 AQVLDNMDLERER
+42 AQ
-55 GITIK
+55 I
-60 SQAVR
+60 
-65 IIYQAKD
+65 
-72 GEEYIFNLI
+72 
-81 DTPGHVDFNYEVS
+81 
-94 RSLAACDGAI
+94 
-104 LVVDAAQGVEAQTL
+104 VVM
-118 ANVYLALDHD
+118 AL
-128 LDVLPV
+128 LDVLLIANLMYFRTYYSAIPASSYLEAGNLADFKASV
-134 INKIDLPS
+134 TDSLRWADIVLPLITIATAVMAFRYKTTKRQPLAAVLKWWAAPLAGFALLLTGVNLCKGGFHKSLRSVRQS
-142 ARPEEV
+142 AYLCS
-148 AQEIEDVI
+148 A
-156 GIEAMDAPRISAKT
+156 DAP
-170 GLNIEEVLEQIV
+170 
-182 TKIPAPAG
+182 
-190 DPKAPLKALIFD
+190 IFSVFGCIW
-202 ALYDSYKGVIV
+202 YD
-213 FCRIKEGTVK
+213 
-223 VGTKI
+223 
-228 KMMATGAEDLVTEV
+228 
-242 GYFGAGQFIPC
+242 
-253 DELSAG
+253 
-259 MVGYIT
+259 
-265 ASIKNVKDTR
+265 
-275 VGDTITD
+275 ITD

-295 ERWLASQ
+295 EQWLASQ

-392 DNTFYTLQKAMRWL
+392 DNTFYTLQKAMRGL

-452 RIGDASFFKQCREK
+452 RIGDASFFQQCREK

-481 QFVTYSGHAPFKLPN
+481 QFVTYSGHAPFKLPD

>member
-1 MSIDQSKIRNFCIIA
+1 MRQQLWDKTAIVFAVGIFLTFVAFDVIWCMDTTFASFSFFETYATKIIA
-16 HIDHG
+16 
-21 KSTLAD
+21 TLALA
-27 RIIEKTGTLTSREMQ
+27 GVYALTRCRW
-42 AQVLDNMDLERER
+42 AQ
-55 GITIK
+55 I
-60 SQAVR
+60 
-65 IIYQAKD
+65 
-72 GEEYIFNLI
+72 
-81 DTPGHVDFNYEVS
+81 
-94 RSLAACDGAI
+94 
-104 LVVDAAQGVEAQTL
+104 VVM
-118 ANVYLALDHD
+118 AL
-128 LDVLPV
+128 LDVLLVANLMYFRTYYSAIPASSYLEAGNLADFKASVTDSLRWADIVLLLISIATAV
-134 INKIDLPS
+134 IAFRYKTTKRQPLTAVLKWWAAPLAGFALLLTGVNLCKGGFHKSLRSVRQS
-142 ARPEEV
+142 AYLCS
-148 AQEIEDVI
+148 A
-156 GIEAMDAPRISAKT
+156 DAP
-170 GLNIEEVLEQIV
+170 
-182 TKIPAPAG
+182 
-190 DPKAPLKALIFD
+190 IFSVFGCIW
-202 ALYDSYKGVIV
+202 YD
-213 FCRIKEGTVK
+213 
-223 VGTKI
+223 
-228 KMMATGAEDLVTEV
+228 
-242 GYFGAGQFIPC
+242 
-253 DELSAG
+253 
-259 MVGYIT
+259 
-265 ASIKNVKDTR
+265 
-275 VGDTITD
+275 ITD

-392 DNTFYTLQKAMRWL
+392 DNTFYTLQKAMRGL

-452 RIGDASFFKQCREK
+452 RIGDASFFQQCREK

-481 QFVTYSGHAPFKLPN
+481 QFVTYSGHAPFKLPD

-567 LVSDKQLTPF
+567 LVSGKQLTPF

>member
-1 MSIDQSKIRNFCIIA
+1 MRQQLWDKTSIVFAVGIFLTFVAFDVIWCMDTTFASFSFFETYATKIIA
-16 HIDHG
+16 
-21 KSTLAD
+21 TLALASVYA
-27 RIIEKTGTLTSREMQ
+27 LTRCRW
-42 AQVLDNMDLERER
+42 AQ
-55 GITIK
+55 I
-60 SQAVR
+60 
-65 IIYQAKD
+65 
-72 GEEYIFNLI
+72 
-81 DTPGHVDFNYEVS
+81 
-94 RSLAACDGAI
+94 
-104 LVVDAAQGVEAQTL
+104 VVM
-118 ANVYLALDHD
+118 AL
-128 LDVLPV
+128 LDVLLVANLMYFRTYYSAIPASSYLEAGNLADFKASV
-134 INKIDLPS
+134 TDSLRWADIVLPLITIATAVMAFRSKTTKRQPLTAVLKWWAAPLAGFALLLTGVNLCKGGFHKSLRSVRQS
-142 ARPEEV
+142 AYLCS
-148 AQEIEDVI
+148 A
-156 GIEAMDAPRISAKT
+156 DAP
-170 GLNIEEVLEQIV
+170 
-182 TKIPAPAG
+182 
-190 DPKAPLKALIFD
+190 IFSVFGCIW
-202 ALYDSYKGVIV
+202 YD
-213 FCRIKEGTVK
+213 
-223 VGTKI
+223 
-228 KMMATGAEDLVTEV
+228 
-242 GYFGAGQFIPC
+242 
-253 DELSAG
+253 
-259 MVGYIT
+259 
-265 ASIKNVKDTR
+265 
-275 VGDTITD
+275 ITD

-392 DNTFYTLQKAMRWL
+392 DNTFYTLQKAMRGL

-452 RIGDASFFKQCREK
+452 RIGDASFFQQCREK

-481 QFVTYSGHAPFKLPN
+481 QFVTYSGHAPFKLPD

-525 GDFVAYLKTLPQYKE
+525 GDFVAYLKTLPQYKK

-645 RLKEAHTVSDYMLR
+645 RLKEAHTVSDYILR

>member
-1 MSIDQSKIRNFCIIA
+1 MRQQLWDKTAIIFAVGIFLTFVAFDVIWCMGTTFASFSFFETYATKIIA
-16 HIDHG
+16 
-21 KSTLAD
+21 TLALA
-27 RIIEKTGTLTSREMQ
+27 GVYALTRCRW
-42 AQVLDNMDLERER
+42 AQ
-55 GITIK
+55 I
-60 SQAVR
+60 
-65 IIYQAKD
+65 
-72 GEEYIFNLI
+72 
-81 DTPGHVDFNYEVS
+81 
-94 RSLAACDGAI
+94 
-104 LVVDAAQGVEAQTL
+104 VVM
-118 ANVYLALDHD
+118 AL
-128 LDVLPV
+128 LDVLLVANLMYFRTYYSAIPASSYLEAGNLADFKASV
-134 INKIDLPS
+134 TDSLRWADIVLPLITIATAVMAFRYKTTKRQPLTAVLKWWAAPLAGFALLLTGVNLCKGGFHKSLRSVRQS
-142 ARPEEV
+142 AYLCS
-148 AQEIEDVI
+148 A
-156 GIEAMDAPRISAKT
+156 DAP
-170 GLNIEEVLEQIV
+170 
-182 TKIPAPAG
+182 
-190 DPKAPLKALIFD
+190 IFSVFGCIW
-202 ALYDSYKGVIV
+202 YD
-213 FCRIKEGTVK
+213 
-223 VGTKI
+223 
-228 KMMATGAEDLVTEV
+228 
-242 GYFGAGQFIPC
+242 
-253 DELSAG
+253 
-259 MVGYIT
+259 
-265 ASIKNVKDTR
+265 
-275 VGDTITD
+275 ITD

-335 DGKEITPCLNRLL
+335 NGKEITPCLNRLL

-392 DNTFYTLQKAMRWL
+392 DNTFYTIQKAMRGL

-452 RIGDASFFKQCREK
+452 RIGDASFFQQCREK

-481 QFVTYSGHAPFKLPN
+481 QFVTYSGHAPFKLPD

>member
-1 MSIDQSKIRNFCIIA
+1 MRQQLWDKTAIIFAVGIFLTFVAFDVIWCMDTTFASFSFFETYATKIIA
-16 HIDHG
+16 
-21 KSTLAD
+21 TLALA
-27 RIIEKTGTLTSREMQ
+27 GVYALTRCRW
-42 AQVLDNMDLERER
+42 AQ
-55 GITIK
+55 I
-60 SQAVR
+60 
-65 IIYQAKD
+65 
-72 GEEYIFNLI
+72 
-81 DTPGHVDFNYEVS
+81 
-94 RSLAACDGAI
+94 
-104 LVVDAAQGVEAQTL
+104 VVM
-118 ANVYLALDHD
+118 AL
-128 LDVLPV
+128 LDVLLVANLMYFRTYYSAIPASSYLEAGNLADFKASV
-134 INKIDLPS
+134 TDSLRWADIVLPLITIATAVMAFRYKTTKRQPLTAVLKWWAAPLAGFALLLTGVNLCKGGFHKSLRSVRQS
-142 ARPEEV
+142 AYLCS
-148 AQEIEDVI
+148 A
-156 GIEAMDAPRISAKT
+156 DAP
-170 GLNIEEVLEQIV
+170 
-182 TKIPAPAG
+182 
-190 DPKAPLKALIFD
+190 IFSIFGCIW
-202 ALYDSYKGVIV
+202 YD
-213 FCRIKEGTVK
+213 
-223 VGTKI
+223 
-228 KMMATGAEDLVTEV
+228 
-242 GYFGAGQFIPC
+242 
-253 DELSAG
+253 
-259 MVGYIT
+259 
-265 ASIKNVKDTR
+265 
-275 VGDTITD
+275 ITD

-322 AESLESWVLEKKV
+322 AESLESWVLEKEV

-392 DNTFYTLQKAMRWL
+392 DNTFYTLQKAMRGL

-452 RIGDASFFKQCREK
+452 RIGDASFFQQCREK

-481 QFVTYSGHAPFKLPN
+481 QFVTYSGHAPFKLPD

-555 RQELVGNPACRG
+555 RQELVSNPACRG

>member
-1 MSIDQSKIRNFCIIA
+1 MRQQLWDKTAIIFAVGIFLTFVAFDVIWCMDTTFASFSFFETYATKIIA
-16 HIDHG
+16 
-21 KSTLAD
+21 TLALV
-27 RIIEKTGTLTSREMQ
+27 GVYVLTRSRW
-42 AQVLDNMDLERER
+42 AQ
-55 GITIK
+55 I
-60 SQAVR
+60 
-65 IIYQAKD
+65 
-72 GEEYIFNLI
+72 
-81 DTPGHVDFNYEVS
+81 
-94 RSLAACDGAI
+94 
-104 LVVDAAQGVEAQTL
+104 VVM
-118 ANVYLALDHD
+118 AL
-128 LDVLPV
+128 LDVLLVANLMYFRTYYSAIPASSYLEAGNLADFKASV
-134 INKIDLPS
+134 TDSLRWADIVLPLITIATAVMAFRYKTTKRQPLTAVLKWWAAPLAGFALLLTGVNLCKGGFHKSLRSVRQS
-142 ARPEEV
+142 AYLCS
-148 AQEIEDVI
+148 A
-156 GIEAMDAPRISAKT
+156 DAP
-170 GLNIEEVLEQIV
+170 
-182 TKIPAPAG
+182 
-190 DPKAPLKALIFD
+190 IFSVFGCIW
-202 ALYDSYKGVIV
+202 YD
-213 FCRIKEGTVK
+213 
-223 VGTKI
+223 
-228 KMMATGAEDLVTEV
+228 
-242 GYFGAGQFIPC
+242 
-253 DELSAG
+253 
-259 MVGYIT
+259 
-265 ASIKNVKDTR
+265 
-275 VGDTITD
+275 ITD

-392 DNTFYTLQKAMRWL
+392 DNTFYTLQKAMRGL

-452 RIGDASFFKQCREK
+452 RIGDASFFQQCREK

-481 QFVTYSGHAPFKLPN
+481 QFVTYSGHAPFKLPD

-525 GDFVAYLKTLPQYKE
+525 GDFMAYLKTLPQYKE

>member
-1 MSIDQSKIRNFCIIA
+1 MRQQLWDKTAIVFAVGIFLTFVAFDVIWCMDTTFASFSFFETYATKIIA
-16 HIDHG
+16 
-21 KSTLAD
+21 TLALA
-27 RIIEKTGTLTSREMQ
+27 GVYALTRCRW
-42 AQVLDNMDLERER
+42 AQ
-55 GITIK
+55 I
-60 SQAVR
+60 
-65 IIYQAKD
+65 
-72 GEEYIFNLI
+72 
-81 DTPGHVDFNYEVS
+81 
-94 RSLAACDGAI
+94 
-104 LVVDAAQGVEAQTL
+104 VVM
-118 ANVYLALDHD
+118 AL
-128 LDVLPV
+128 LDVLLVANLMYFRTYYSAIPASSYLEAGNLADFKASV
-134 INKIDLPS
+134 TDSLRWADIVLPLISIATAVMAFRYKTTKRQPLTAVLKWWAAPLAGFALLLTGVNLCKGGFHKSLRSVRQS
-142 ARPEEV
+142 AYLCS
-148 AQEIEDVI
+148 A
-156 GIEAMDAPRISAKT
+156 DAP
-170 GLNIEEVLEQIV
+170 
-182 TKIPAPAG
+182 
-190 DPKAPLKALIFD
+190 IFSVFGCIW
-202 ALYDSYKGVIV
+202 YD
-213 FCRIKEGTVK
+213 
-223 VGTKI
+223 
-228 KMMATGAEDLVTEV
+228 
-242 GYFGAGQFIPC
+242 
-253 DELSAG
+253 
-259 MVGYIT
+259 
-265 ASIKNVKDTR
+265 
-275 VGDTITD
+275 ITD

-392 DNTFYTLQKAMRWL
+392 DNTFYTLQKAMREL

-452 RIGDASFFKQCREK
+452 RIGDASFFQQCREK

-481 QFVTYSGHAPFKLPN
+481 QFVTYSGHAPFKLPD

-577 IVLNSPVGMRYDKF
+577 IVINSPVGMRYDKF

-645 RLKEAHTVSDYMLR
+645 RLKEAHSVSDYMLR

>member
-1 MSIDQSKIRNFCIIA
+1 MRQQLWDKTAIIFAVGIFLTFVAFDVIWCMDTTFASFSFFETYATKIIA
-16 HIDHG
+16 
-21 KSTLAD
+21 TLALA
-27 RIIEKTGTLTSREMQ
+27 GVYALTRCRW
-42 AQVLDNMDLERER
+42 AQ
-55 GITIK
+55 I
-60 SQAVR
+60 
-65 IIYQAKD
+65 
-72 GEEYIFNLI
+72 
-81 DTPGHVDFNYEVS
+81 
-94 RSLAACDGAI
+94 
-104 LVVDAAQGVEAQTL
+104 VVM
-118 ANVYLALDHD
+118 AL
-128 LDVLPV
+128 LDVLLVANLMYFRTYYSAIPASSYLEAGNLADFKASV
-134 INKIDLPS
+134 TDSLRWADIVLPLITIATAVMAFRYKTTKRQPLTAVLKWWAAPLAGFALLLTGVNLCKGGFHKSLRSVRQS
-142 ARPEEV
+142 AYLCS
-148 AQEIEDVI
+148 A
-156 GIEAMDAPRISAKT
+156 DAP
-170 GLNIEEVLEQIV
+170 
-182 TKIPAPAG
+182 
-190 DPKAPLKALIFD
+190 IFSVFGCIW
-202 ALYDSYKGVIV
+202 YD
-213 FCRIKEGTVK
+213 
-223 VGTKI
+223 
-228 KMMATGAEDLVTEV
+228 
-242 GYFGAGQFIPC
+242 
-253 DELSAG
+253 
-259 MVGYIT
+259 
-265 ASIKNVKDTR
+265 
-275 VGDTITD
+275 ITD

-392 DNTFYTLQKAMRWL
+392 DNTFYTLQKAMRGL

-452 RIGDASFFKQCREK
+452 RIGDASFFQQCREK

-481 QFVTYSGHAPFKLPN
+481 QFVTYSGHAPFKLPD

-525 GDFVAYLKTLPQYKE
+525 GDFVAYLKTLPRYKE

>member
-1 MSIDQSKIRNFCIIA
+1 MRQQLWDKTAIIFAVGIFLTFVAFDVIWCMDTTFASFSFFETYATKIIA
-16 HIDHG
+16 
-21 KSTLAD
+21 TLALA
-27 RIIEKTGTLTSREMQ
+27 GVYALTRCRW
-42 AQVLDNMDLERER
+42 AQ
-55 GITIK
+55 I
-60 SQAVR
+60 
-65 IIYQAKD
+65 
-72 GEEYIFNLI
+72 
-81 DTPGHVDFNYEVS
+81 
-94 RSLAACDGAI
+94 
-104 LVVDAAQGVEAQTL
+104 VVM
-118 ANVYLALDHD
+118 AL
-128 LDVLPV
+128 LDVLLVANLMYFRTYYSAIPASSYLEAGNLADFKASV
-134 INKIDLPS
+134 TDSLRWADIVLPLITIATAVMAFRYKTTKRQPLTAVLKWWAAPLAGFALLLTGVNLCKGGFHKSLRSVRQS
-142 ARPEEV
+142 AYLCS
-148 AQEIEDVI
+148 A
-156 GIEAMDAPRISAKT
+156 DAP
-170 GLNIEEVLEQIV
+170 
-182 TKIPAPAG
+182 
-190 DPKAPLKALIFD
+190 IFSVFGCIW
-202 ALYDSYKGVIV
+202 YD
-213 FCRIKEGTVK
+213 
-223 VGTKI
+223 
-228 KMMATGAEDLVTEV
+228 
-242 GYFGAGQFIPC
+242 
-253 DELSAG
+253 
-259 MVGYIT
+259 
-265 ASIKNVKDTR
+265 
-275 VGDTITD
+275 ITD

-307 ADSVTEKRSNLLIVF
+307 ANSVTEKRSNLLIVF

-348 KEKST
+348 KDKST

-392 DNTFYTLQKAMRWL
+392 DNTFYTLQKAMRGL
-406 KHSRS
+406 KHSRC

-452 RIGDASFFKQCREK
+452 RIGDASFFQQCREK

-481 QFVTYSGHAPFKLPN
+481 QFVTYSGHAPFKLPD

>member
-1 MSIDQSKIRNFCIIA
+1 MRQQLWDKTAIIFAVGIFLTFVAFDVIWCMDTTFASFSFFETYTTKIIA
-16 HIDHG
+16 
-21 KSTLAD
+21 TLALA
-27 RIIEKTGTLTSREMQ
+27 GVYALTRCRW
-42 AQVLDNMDLERER
+42 AQ
-55 GITIK
+55 I
-60 SQAVR
+60 
-65 IIYQAKD
+65 
-72 GEEYIFNLI
+72 
-81 DTPGHVDFNYEVS
+81 
-94 RSLAACDGAI
+94 
-104 LVVDAAQGVEAQTL
+104 VVM
-118 ANVYLALDHD
+118 AL
-128 LDVLPV
+128 LDVLLVANLMYFRTYYSAIPASSYLEAGNLADFKASV
-134 INKIDLPS
+134 TDSLRWADIVLPLITIATAVMAFRYKTTKRQPLTAVLKWWAAPLAGFALLLTGVNLCKGGFHKSLRSVRQS
-142 ARPEEV
+142 AYLCS
-148 AQEIEDVI
+148 A
-156 GIEAMDAPRISAKT
+156 DAP
-170 GLNIEEVLEQIV
+170 
-182 TKIPAPAG
+182 
-190 DPKAPLKALIFD
+190 IFSVFGCIW
-202 ALYDSYKGVIV
+202 YD
-213 FCRIKEGTVK
+213 
-223 VGTKI
+223 
-228 KMMATGAEDLVTEV
+228 
-242 GYFGAGQFIPC
+242 
-253 DELSAG
+253 
-259 MVGYIT
+259 
-265 ASIKNVKDTR
+265 
-275 VGDTITD
+275 ITD

-392 DNTFYTLQKAMRWL
+392 DNTFYTLQKAMRGL

-452 RIGDASFFKQCREK
+452 RIGDASFFQQCREK

-481 QFVTYSGHAPFKLPN
+481 QFVTYSGHAPFKLPD
-496 HLRTITFPA
+496 HLRTITLPA

-555 RQELVGNPACRG
+555 RQELVDNPACRG

>member
-1 MSIDQSKIRNFCIIA
+1 MRQQLWDKTSIVFAVGIFLTFVAFDVIWCMDTTFASFSFFETYATKIIA
-16 HIDHG
+16 
-21 KSTLAD
+21 TLALA
-27 RIIEKTGTLTSREMQ
+27 GVYALTRCRW
-42 AQVLDNMDLERER
+42 AQ
-55 GITIK
+55 I
-60 SQAVR
+60 
-65 IIYQAKD
+65 
-72 GEEYIFNLI
+72 
-81 DTPGHVDFNYEVS
+81 
-94 RSLAACDGAI
+94 
-104 LVVDAAQGVEAQTL
+104 VVM
-118 ANVYLALDHD
+118 AL
-128 LDVLPV
+128 LDVLLVANLMYFRTYYSAIPASSYLEAGNLADFKASVTDSLRWADIVLPLITIATAV
-134 INKIDLPS
+134 IAFRYKTTKRQPLTAVLKWWAAPLAGFALLLTGVNLCKGGFHKSLRSVRQS
-142 ARPEEV
+142 AYLCS
-148 AQEIEDVI
+148 A
-156 GIEAMDAPRISAKT
+156 DAP
-170 GLNIEEVLEQIV
+170 
-182 TKIPAPAG
+182 
-190 DPKAPLKALIFD
+190 IFSVFGCIW
-202 ALYDSYKGVIV
+202 YD
-213 FCRIKEGTVK
+213 
-223 VGTKI
+223 
-228 KMMATGAEDLVTEV
+228 
-242 GYFGAGQFIPC
+242 
-253 DELSAG
+253 
-259 MVGYIT
+259 
-265 ASIKNVKDTR
+265 
-275 VGDTITD
+275 ITD

-392 DNTFYTLQKAMRWL
+392 DNTFYTLQKAMRRL

-452 RIGDASFFKQCREK
+452 RIGDASFFQQCREK

-481 QFVTYSGHAPFKLPN
+481 QFVTYSGHAPFKLPD

>member
-1 MSIDQSKIRNFCIIA
+1 MRQQLWDKTAIIFAVGIFLTFVAFDVIWCMDTTFASFSFFETYATKIIA
-16 HIDHG
+16 
-21 KSTLAD
+21 TLALA
-27 RIIEKTGTLTSREMQ
+27 GVYALTRCRW
-42 AQVLDNMDLERER
+42 AQ
-55 GITIK
+55 I
-60 SQAVR
+60 
-65 IIYQAKD
+65 
-72 GEEYIFNLI
+72 
-81 DTPGHVDFNYEVS
+81 
-94 RSLAACDGAI
+94 
-104 LVVDAAQGVEAQTL
+104 VVM
-118 ANVYLALDHD
+118 AL
-128 LDVLPV
+128 LDVLLVANLMYFRTYYSAIPASSYLEAGNLADFKASV
-134 INKIDLPS
+134 TDSLRWADIVLPLITIATAVMAFRYKTTKRQPLTAVLKWWAAPLAGFALLLTGVNLCKGGFHKSLRSVRQS
-142 ARPEEV
+142 AYLCS
-148 AQEIEDVI
+148 A
-156 GIEAMDAPRISAKT
+156 DAP
-170 GLNIEEVLEQIV
+170 
-182 TKIPAPAG
+182 
-190 DPKAPLKALIFD
+190 IFSIFGCIW
-202 ALYDSYKGVIV
+202 YD
-213 FCRIKEGTVK
+213 
-223 VGTKI
+223 
-228 KMMATGAEDLVTEV
+228 
-242 GYFGAGQFIPC
+242 
-253 DELSAG
+253 
-259 MVGYIT
+259 
-265 ASIKNVKDTR
+265 
-275 VGDTITD
+275 ITD

-322 AESLESWVLEKKV
+322 AESLESWVLEKEV

-392 DNTFYTLQKAMRWL
+392 DNTFYTLQKAMRGL

-452 RIGDASFFKQCREK
+452 RIGDASFFQQCREK

-481 QFVTYSGHAPFKLPN
+481 QFVTYSGHAPFKLPD

-555 RQELVGNPACRG
+555 RQELVSNPACRG

-615 GQSILDPR
+615 GQNILDPR

>member
-1 MSIDQSKIRNFCIIA
+1 MRQQLWDKTAIIFAVGIFLTFVAFDVIWCMDTTFASFSFFETYATKIIA
-16 HIDHG
+16 
-21 KSTLAD
+21 TLALV
-27 RIIEKTGTLTSREMQ
+27 GVYALTRCRW
-42 AQVLDNMDLERER
+42 AQ
-55 GITIK
+55 I
-60 SQAVR
+60 
-65 IIYQAKD
+65 
-72 GEEYIFNLI
+72 
-81 DTPGHVDFNYEVS
+81 
-94 RSLAACDGAI
+94 
-104 LVVDAAQGVEAQTL
+104 VVM
-118 ANVYLALDHD
+118 AL
-128 LDVLPV
+128 LDVLLVANLMYFRTYYSAIPASSYLEAGNLADFKASV
-134 INKIDLPS
+134 IDSLRWADIVLPLITIATAVMAFRYKTTKRQPLTAVLKWWAAPLAGFALLLTGVNLCKGGFHKSLRSVRQS
-142 ARPEEV
+142 AYLCS
-148 AQEIEDVI
+148 A
-156 GIEAMDAPRISAKT
+156 DAP
-170 GLNIEEVLEQIV
+170 
-182 TKIPAPAG
+182 
-190 DPKAPLKALIFD
+190 IFSVFGCIW
-202 ALYDSYKGVIV
+202 YD
-213 FCRIKEGTVK
+213 
-223 VGTKI
+223 
-228 KMMATGAEDLVTEV
+228 
-242 GYFGAGQFIPC
+242 
-253 DELSAG
+253 
-259 MVGYIT
+259 
-265 ASIKNVKDTR
+265 
-275 VGDTITD
+275 ITD

-289 EKQAEI
+289 EKQTEI

-392 DNTFYTLQKAMRWL
+392 DNTFYTLQKAMRGL

-452 RIGDASFFKQCREK
+452 RIGDASFFQQCREK

-481 QFVTYSGHAPFKLPN
+481 QFVTYSGHAPFKLPD